1 MEWIALVTVIL
12 QLLRPILQ
20 AWLEN
25 LLKRAAADLEAQGV
39 SLAGCSSLEAEGRLW
54 AAASR
59 ILEADSERRTWLDWI
74 GLGRWRA
81 AQRRRYFD
89 ATRKVALARAGQCYE
104 AAFYPSLGVEPLT
117 SDEIRSVER
126 EG

>member
-25 LLKRAAADLEAQGV
+25 LLKRAAADLKAQGV
-39 SLAGCSSLEAEGRLW
+39 LLAGNAPAEAEGRLW
-54 AAASR
+54 AAASA
-59 ILEADSERRTWLDWI
+59 ILEADARERTWWNW
-74 GLGRWRA
+74 LGQWRN
-81 AQRRRYFD
+81 AQRRRYFE
-89 ATRKVALARAGQCYE
+89 AARTVALARAGQCYE
-104 AAFYPSLGVEPLT
+104 AAFYPTLGVEPLT
-117 SDEIRSVER
+117 SDEIRYVEL